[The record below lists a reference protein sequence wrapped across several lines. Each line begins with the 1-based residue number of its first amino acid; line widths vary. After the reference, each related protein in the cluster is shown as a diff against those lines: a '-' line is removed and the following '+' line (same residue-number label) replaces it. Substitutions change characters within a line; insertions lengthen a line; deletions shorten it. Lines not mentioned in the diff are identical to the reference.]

1 MGSFLCLA
9 TLDNLRYTLQL
20 HYVDIEPESE
30 DEHEEEMD
38 EGDVVYPSLSRLETD
53 QKIGITTIY

>member
-1 MGSFLCLA
+1 M
-9 TLDNLRYTLQL
+9 QL

-38 EGDVVYPSLSRLETD
+38 EDQVAYPSLSRLETD

>member
-1 MGSFLCLA
+1 M
-9 TLDNLRYTLQL
+9 QL

>member
-1 MGSFLCLA
+1 MLRI
-9 TLDNLRYTLQL
+9 LRYALQL
-20 HYVDIEPESE
+20 FYVDLEPESE

-53 QKIGITTIY
+53 QTIGITTIY